1 MKKNILTLAAGL
13 LIASAASA
21 AEWKLDPAHSK
32 IRFSAPYLLI
42 SETEGDFKKF
52 NGTFSSAREDWSDL
66 KATMSVDVN
75 SINTDNEKRDSHLK
89 GDDFF
94 DAAKYPS
101 IRFESISMKKIGN
114 KQYLL
119 TGNLTIRDVT
129 RQVSVPLVYG
139 GTVKDPWGNLKA
151 GFKAAGKINRQEYGL
166 KYSNTAAS
174 GEAVVGDEV
183 EFTADLVLIKQ

>member
-1 MKKNILTLAAGL
+1 MKKNIFTLAAGL
-13 LIASAASA
+13 LIASTAIAG
-21 AEWKLDPAHSK
+21 EWKLDPAHSK

-52 NGTFSSAREDWSDL
+52 NGNFTSSKEDWTDM
-66 KATMSVDVN
+66 KATLTVDVN
-75 SINTDNEKRDSHLK
+75 SISTDNEMRDGHLK

-94 DAAKYPS
+94 NAAKYPD
-101 IRFESISMKKIGN
+101 IRFESISMKKIGD

-129 RQVSVPLVYG
+129 RQVSLPLVYG
-139 GTVKDPWGNLKA
+139 GVVKDPWGNLKA

-166 KYSNTAAS
+166 KYSNAAAS
-174 GEAVVGDEV
+174 GEAVVGDEI